1 MRNNIRVEAQD
12 TSINARNIL
21 EMSDFARH
29 GKNED
34 SSTINL
40 FGDDMMLIDDSD
52 TFIDGF
58 NGHKPPIHQSASSS
72 VI

>member
-1 MRNNIRVEAQD
+1 
-12 TSINARNIL
+12 
-21 EMSDFARH
+21 MSDFARH